1 MADYV
6 RVTVGL
12 GYAMVL
18 FGTTQAEPSA
28 GIGVISMAMAATNI
42 LDNKA
47 LALPNV
53 RNLHRLLTYQLR
65 SLTTEL
71 LPAILIVMQHS

>member
-1 MADYV
+1 MADHV

-12 GYAMVL
+12 GYSMVL
-18 FGTTQAEPSA
+18 FGTTQAQNSA
-28 GIGVISMAMAATNI
+28 GVGVIIMAMSAPNM

-53 RNLHRLLTYQLR
+53 KNLRRLLTY
-65 SLTTEL
+65 
-71 LPAILIVMQHS
+71 

>member
-6 RVTVGL
+6 RVRSGIL
-12 GYAMVL
+12 NGL
-18 FGTTQAEPSA
+18 FGTTQAQNTA

-47 LALPNV
+47 LALSNV
-53 RNLHRLLTYQLR
+53 KNLRRLLTY
-65 SLTTEL
+65 
-71 LPAILIVMQHS
+71 

>member
-1 MADYV
+1 MADHV

-12 GYAMVL
+12 GYSMVL
-18 FGTTQAEPSA
+18 YGTKQAQTSA
-28 GIGVISMAMAATNI
+28 GIGVISMAMAVPKM

-53 RNLHRLLTYQLR
+53 KNLRRLLTY
-65 SLTTEL
+65 
-71 LPAILIVMQHS
+71 

>member
-1 MADYV
+1 MADHV

-12 GYAMVL
+12 GYSMVL
-18 FGTTQAEPSA
+18 FGTTQAQYSA
-28 GIGVISMAMAATNI
+28 GVGVISMAMAAPNM

-53 RNLHRLLTYQLR
+53 KNLRRLLTY
-65 SLTTEL
+65 
-71 LPAILIVMQHS
+71 

>member
-1 MADYV
+1 MADHV

-12 GYAMVL
+12 GYSMVL
-18 FGTTQAEPSA
+18 FGTTQAQTSA
-28 GIGVISMAMAATNI
+28 GIGVIIMAMAATNI

-53 RNLHRLLTYQLR
+53 KNQWKLLTY
-65 SLTTEL
+65 
-71 LPAILIVMQHS
+71 

>member
-1 MADYV
+1 
-6 RVTVGL
+6 
-12 GYAMVL
+12 MVL
-18 FGTTQAEPSA
+18 FYRTQAQTSA
-28 GIGVISMAMAATNI
+28 GIGVIIMAMAATNI

-47 LALPNV
+47 VALSNV
-53 RNLHRLLTYQLR
+53 KNLCRLLTYELR

>member
-1 MADYV
+1 
-6 RVTVGL
+6 
-12 GYAMVL
+12 MVL

-28 GIGVISMAMAATNI
+28 GIGVISMAMAAPNI
-42 LDNKA
+42 LGNKA
-47 LALPNV
+47 LALQNV
-53 RNLHRLLTYQLR
+53 KNLR

>member
-1 MADYV
+1 MADHV

-12 GYAMVL
+12 GYSMVL
-18 FGTTQAEPSA
+18 FGTTQAQTSA
-28 GIGVISMAMAATNI
+28 GIGVIIMAMAAPNM

-53 RNLHRLLTYQLR
+53 KNLRRLQTY
-65 SLTTEL
+65 
-71 LPAILIVMQHS
+71 

>member
-1 MADYV
+1 
-6 RVTVGL
+6 
-12 GYAMVL
+12 MVL
-18 FGTTQAEPSA
+18 FGTTQAQISA
-28 GIGVISMAMAATNI
+28 GIGVIIMAMAAPNM

-53 RNLHRLLTYQLR
+53 KNLRRLLTYKLR

>member
-1 MADYV
+1 MADHV

-18 FGTTQAEPSA
+18 FGTKQAQISDR
-28 GIGVISMAMAATNI
+28 IGVISMAMAATNI

-53 RNLHRLLTYQLR
+53 KNLSRLLTY
-65 SLTTEL
+65 
-71 LPAILIVMQHS
+71 

>member
-1 MADYV
+1 MADHV

-12 GYAMVL
+12 EYSMVL
-18 FGTTQAEPSA
+18 FGTTQAQTSA
-28 GIGVISMAMAATNI
+28 GIGVIIMAMAAPNM

-53 RNLHRLLTYQLR
+53 KNLRRLLTYYSYVVSQLNCY
-65 SLTTEL
+65 
-71 LPAILIVMQHS
+71 LPF